1 MKNEALIIPTVF
13 SPLKVLSQII
23 GETPNDT
30 AVTSLINKDPEA
42 VKPALEAVTQSI
54 EYFIRE
60 ARKRGADGF
69 YVSSIAHIP
78 ELGQN
83 FYKVVRPYD
92 KRLSEVASEVA
103 PFNILHICAWDYTD
117 IDSYRDYPASVI
129 NFPTKLHYGNRSLK
143 QVAHDF
149 NRPVFGGLDN
159 SPNGILAKGNME
171 EIKAEIDRILEDS
184 PNNIIFGADCTSP
197 DGTTTAKI
205 REIIDYV
212 HNWRQTHKK

>member
-83 FYKVVRPYD
+83 FYKVAR
-92 KRLSEVASEVA
+92 
-103 PFNILHICAWDYTD
+103 
-117 IDSYRDYPASVI
+117 SV
-129 NFPTKLHYGNRSLK
+129 S
-143 QVAHDF
+143 
-149 NRPVFGGLDN
+149 
-159 SPNGILAKGNME
+159 
-171 EIKAEIDRILEDS
+171 
-184 PNNIIFGADCTSP
+184 
-197 DGTTTAKI
+197 
-205 REIIDYV
+205 
-212 HNWRQTHKK
+212 